1 MARKTGLLNKHQ
13 KNAYRK
19 GEPRVSGESIQE
31 LLELS
36 RSKEPEERRFAAE
49 YLCPCHVRRRIDEVW
64 DALYRMME
72 DPDLK
77 VQKAAY
83 HTLEDGGKPDD
94 PALREIFER
103 AVNDPDRKIRRQV
116 ERYLAT
122 ELKDEKLADKLAAQ
136 TNYPE
141 RGKCDFCGIPDIALR
156 KDFETEIPD
165 GGMNRFALV
174 CDACHS

>member
-1 MARKTGLLNKHQ
+1 
-13 KNAYRK
+13 
-19 GEPRVSGESIQE
+19 
-31 LLELS
+31 
-36 RSKEPEERRFAAE
+36 
-49 YLCPCHVRRRIDEVW
+49 
-64 DALYRMME
+64 
-72 DPDLK
+72 
-77 VQKAAY
+77 
-83 HTLEDGGKPDD
+83 
-94 PALREIFER
+94 
-103 AVNDPDRKIRRQV
+103 VNDPDRKIRRQV